1 MKCSEGLPI
10 VNIDLPDVALR
21 VHRSSPVT
29 MLRLALVTGASS
41 GIGAAVS
48 LLLARQG
55 VTVVLVSR
63 SSPHLTSLH
72 HQIEKQG
79 GRSLVMEC
87 DLTNKQEI
95 IRMAASVKEKVGVP
109 DLIVNNAGAYY
120 FQLVEDRDYSTW
132 ERMINLNIM
141 GYLVIIAE
149 FLGDMKVEITLCINI
164 QDYYE
169 KKEIRLIEGFFL
181 FPDNSSFSLSSY
193 KPGSDSSVT

>member
-1 MKCSEGLPI
+1 
-10 VNIDLPDVALR
+10 
-21 VHRSSPVT
+21 
-29 MLRLALVTGASS
+29 
-41 GIGAAVS
+41 
-48 LLLARQG
+48 
-55 VTVVLVSR
+55 
-63 SSPHLTSLH
+63 
-72 HQIEKQG
+72 
-79 GRSLVMEC
+79 MEC
-87 DLTNKQEI
+87 DLTNKEEI

>member
-1 MKCSEGLPI
+1 
-10 VNIDLPDVALR
+10 
-21 VHRSSPVT
+21 

-48 LLLARQG
+48 LLLAKQG

-72 HQIEKQG
+72 HQIEQQG

-87 DLTNKQEI
+87 DLTNKEEI

-169 KKEIRLIEGFFL
+169 KKEIRLIKGFFL